1 MARQQTRNSTPRT
14 RHTRPICPTIRIL
27 IDDVSTN
34 TDPSTGISSTSTSTI
49 IIRTDTPR
57 YLIKRCPRL
66 YNTIQRHNRANP
78 AVRTTPGPSSTGINN
93 LDVVPARHRADVM
106 TERVVEVRMR
116 SVKLSGDLGLI
127 ELVYL
132 AGSSVGIAVAAVA
145 HAAAVAAGGEAAESV
160 CLLLL

>member
-1 MARQQTRNSTPRT
+1 
-14 RHTRPICPTIRIL
+14 
-27 IDDVSTN
+27 
-34 TDPSTGISSTSTSTI
+34 
-49 IIRTDTPR
+49 
-57 YLIKRCPRL
+57 
-66 YNTIQRHNRANP
+66 
-78 AVRTTPGPSSTGINN
+78 
-93 LDVVPARHRADVM
+93 M